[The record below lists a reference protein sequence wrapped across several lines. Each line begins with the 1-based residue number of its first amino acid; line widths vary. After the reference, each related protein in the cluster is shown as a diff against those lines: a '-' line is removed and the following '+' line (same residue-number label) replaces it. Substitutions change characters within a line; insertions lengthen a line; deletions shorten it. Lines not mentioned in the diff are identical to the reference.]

1 MSISENESLATLEF
15 LVAIARADGT
25 IDPAER
31 AALEGAFSGATLPA
45 GTSLAQLL
53 EAQLNTRD
61 ILARVASPEARERTF
76 EAAFTLAK
84 ADGTCSAS
92 EQALLDQARAAW
104 GISTDKVSV
113 LDRLV
118 SEARDT
124 VLPSNIQAISDPTQ
138 RAAAIS
144 EDVKKYAVMTAV
156 LGAFPLPG
164 LSIITDLA
172 VVGMQVKLVRDIG
185 QYYGHT
191 IDQKAARSLIA
202 SVGAAV
208 GARMALSNVAKLV
221 PGLGSAVGAAT
232 AFAAT
237 WAIGRLG
244 VAFFEN
250 DGKLDVDLLKK
261 AYESG
266 QKEGK
271 DAYKANKETIDSH
284 AAAKKDELA
293 ALATA
298 RKEGKLSEEEYQAK
312 VSRLL

>member
-31 AALEGAFSGATLPA
+31 AALESAFAGAVLPA

-53 EAQLNTRD
+53 EAPANAGD
-61 ILARVASPEARERTF
+61 IFARVSSPEARERAF
-76 EAAFTLAK
+76 EAAFALAK
-84 ADGTCSAS
+84 ADGTCSDS

-104 GISTDKVSV
+104 SISTEKVSL
-113 LDRLV
+113 LDRLM

-124 VLPSNIQAISDPTQ
+124 VLPSSIQAIADPTQ

-164 LSIITDLA
+164 LSLITDLA

-271 DAYKANKETIDSH
+271 DAYKANKEAIDTH

-312 VSRLL
+312 VARLL

>member
-1 MSISENESLATLEF
+1 MSISEHDSLATLQF
-15 LVAIARADGT
+15 LIAIARADGA

-31 AALEGAFSGATLPA
+31 AALESAFAGATLPA
-45 GTSLAQLL
+45 GTTLAHLL
-53 EAQLNTRD
+53 EAPVNVPD
-61 ILARVASPEARERTF
+61 ILARVTSPEARERAF
-76 EAAFTLAK
+76 EAAFTLSK
-84 ADGTCSAS
+84 ADGECSAS

-104 GISTDKVSV
+104 DISAEKVSM
-113 LDRLV
+113 LDRLM

-124 VLPSNIQAISDPTQ
+124 VLPSNIKAITDPTQ
-138 RAAAIS
+138 RAAAIA
-144 EDVKKYAVMTAV
+144 EDVKKYAIMTAV

-172 VVGMQVKLVRDIG
+172 VVGLQVKLVRDIG
-185 QYYGHT
+185 QYYGHP
-191 IDQKAARSLIA
+191 IGQKAARSLIA

-221 PGLGSAVGAAT
+221 PGLGSAVGAAA

-271 DAYKANKETIDSH
+271 DAYKENKASIDTH

-298 RKEGKLSEEEYQAK
+298 RKDGNLSEEEYQAK
-312 VSRLL
+312 VARLL

>member
-31 AALEGAFSGATLPA
+31 AALESAFAGAVLPA

-53 EAQLNTRD
+53 EAQASAGD
-61 ILARVASPEARERTF
+61 ILARVSSPEARERAF
-76 EAAFTLAK
+76 EAAFALAK

-104 GISTDKVSV
+104 SISAEKVSL

-124 VLPSNIQAISDPTQ
+124 VLPSSIQAIADPTQ

-202 SVGAAV
+202 SVGVAV
-208 GARMALSNVAKLV
+208 GARMALSNFAKLV

-244 VAFFEN
+244 IAFFEN

-271 DAYKANKETIDSH
+271 DAYKANKEAIDSH

-293 ALATA
+293 SLATA
-298 RKEGKLSEEEYQAK
+298 RKEGTLSEEEYQAK
-312 VSRLL
+312 VARLL

>member
-61 ILARVASPEARERTF
+61 ILARVTSPEARERTF